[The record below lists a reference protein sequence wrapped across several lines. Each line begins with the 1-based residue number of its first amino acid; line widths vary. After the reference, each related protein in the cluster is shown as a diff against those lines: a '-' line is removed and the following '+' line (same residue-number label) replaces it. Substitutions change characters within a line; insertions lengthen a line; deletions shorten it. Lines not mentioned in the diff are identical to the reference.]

1 MPYIQ
6 VTLWQHNNDDNDSA
20 IVAKIVYF
28 YSQHRALHHCS
39 MPEYIR
45 HYAHERY
52 RQSMYNPKATL
63 EGVDVVISSFGNSDE
78 DSLVANRDHSSP
90 FCYDDGGRVMCTMP
104 YLICLCSD
112 VFSDLSS
119 SNVSI
124 PTYAGLYCYI
134 DPYDSVRYHP
144 KSLDDCFLLL
154 AESNGYT
161 L

>member
-1 MPYIQ
+1 MQ
-6 VTLWQHNNDDNDSA
+6 VTLWQHNNDDSSA
-20 IVAKIVYF
+20 MVAKSVYF

-45 HYAHERY
+45 HYAHDRY
-52 RQSMYNPKATL
+52 RQSIYHPKTTL
-63 EGVDVVISSFGNSDE
+63 ESADVVISSFGESDE
-78 DSLVANRDHSSP
+78 DLVMVNRDHSSP

-104 YLICLCSD
+104 YLICFCSD
-112 VFSDLSS
+112 VFSDI
-119 SNVSI
+119 SI
-124 PTYAGLYCYI
+124 PIYAGLYCYI